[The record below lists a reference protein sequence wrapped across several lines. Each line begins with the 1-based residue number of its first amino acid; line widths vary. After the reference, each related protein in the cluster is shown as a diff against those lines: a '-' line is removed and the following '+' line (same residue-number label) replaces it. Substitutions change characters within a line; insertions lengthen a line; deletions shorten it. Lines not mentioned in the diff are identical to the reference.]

1 MSQAISVEL
10 TIQGENDVLL
20 FKTDPDIAVNLNSE
34 SGQQDLKRV
43 FSKLLEKSIIDDI
56 VLELSISSN
65 YTKSLYKEVCQEY
78 IEALNTEIK
87 KVSVEIRKSIK

>member
-10 TIQGENDVLL
+10 TIQGVNDVLL

-34 SGQQDLKRV
+34 SGQQDLKMV
-43 FSKLLEKSIIDDI
+43 FSKLLEKSVIDDI
-56 VLELSISSN
+56 VLELSISSD
-65 YTKSLYKEVCQEY
+65 YTKTLYREVCLEY

-87 KVSVEIRKSIK
+87 KVSAEIRKSIK